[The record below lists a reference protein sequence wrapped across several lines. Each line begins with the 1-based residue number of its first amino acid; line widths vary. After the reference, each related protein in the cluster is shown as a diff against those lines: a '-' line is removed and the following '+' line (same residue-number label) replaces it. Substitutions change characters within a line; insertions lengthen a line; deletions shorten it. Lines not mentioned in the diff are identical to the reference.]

1 MRVKI
6 DRDVCPASLSFCE
19 RCLGKFLKEPLG
31 YERRCFVELE
41 ETPGDNLYIDLH
53 TDGRNVH
60 LELTPE
66 ERAQVSEWTELMD
79 FEVGMYRNKKN
90 EDD

>member
-41 ETPGDNLYIDLH
+41 ETTDNVLYIDMH
-53 TDGRNVH
+53 TDGRDVQ
-60 LELTPE
+60 LALTPE
-66 ERAQVSEWTELMD
+66 ERRQVSEWSELMD
-79 FEVGMYRNKKN
+79 FEVGMYRNQKP
-90 EDD
+90 EA

>member
-6 DRDVCPASLSFCE
+6 DRDVCPANLSFCE

-41 ETPGDNLYIDLH
+41 EDNSELLHIEMH
-53 TDGRNVH
+53 TDGRD
-60 LELTPE
+60 LELTLTPE
-66 ERAQVSEWTELMD
+66 QRAQISEWSELMD
-79 FEVGMYRNKKN
+79 FAPRMYRDTS
-90 EDD
+90 ES